1 MSYYYQQQQQYQ
13 DETASSSSA
22 SPPTTYYRTT
32 SVSPPLSKV
41 SVYGKSGNYMGSSS
55 SSNSAAAELEARF
68 EASRGFDLEDD
79 LEFCPALVSSHY
91 PAPQQQHQYQQS
103 HQLHHMNNH
112 GLLVA
117 TATSPAAPVSA
128 SPATASIKVKRKGI
142 EIVDPTTGLKLSG
155 KIRV

>member
-1 MSYYYQQQQQYQ
+1 MSYYYQQQYQ

-41 SVYGKSGNYMGSSS
+41 SVYGKSGNVYMGSST

-91 PAPQQQHQYQQS
+91 PPQQQHHYQP

-117 TATSPAAPVSA
+117 SSTSPSTTVSA
-128 SPATASIKVKRKGI
+128 TPVAASPKVKRKGI